1 MLYEVAKA
9 SEVEKKGRIVRIWV
23 KEVSLVE
30 VVQLGVVPQPGWK
43 HRHRMLWRTPII
55 FLTPVYFLSNL
66 LLLQQK
72 GDDFRVSIIYQMM
85 ANCSE

>member
-30 VVQLGVVPQPGWK
+30 VVQLGVVPQPG
-43 HRHRMLWRTPII
+43 
-55 FLTPVYFLSNL
+55 
-66 LLLQQK
+66 
-72 GDDFRVSIIYQMM
+72 
-85 ANCSE
+85 